1 MTPFFGTELDFEKPV
16 WFGDHPTIKNK
27 YVIVEKSRALVSL
40 VGKNKSG
47 EEKKSHFLKIPE
59 EVYVTSDEGL
69 LGFTF
74 HPQFKENRRYFFMH
88 EVRDNNYRGMVIG
101 ERIASEDYTK
111 DSGKPTKKILEFE
124 VATEFHHGGGIEFG
138 PDGYLYIGMGD
149 GGPQEDPLGN
159 AQNLHS
165 FSGKLLRIDVDKN
178 TNDKLYSIPKDN
190 PFILDEEYYPKIFTY
205 GHRNQQ
211 GLVKNIDGV
220 IFSHEHGPKGGD
232 ELNIII
238 PGLNY
243 GWPAIT
249 YGIDYNGSIIS
260 PFKKKDGMEQPIKYW
275 TPSIALSDM
284 TFYYGDKF
292 PEWYGN
298 LFISALSS
306 KDVRRLNIKNN
317 KVISEEIMFKEVKS
331 RIRSIKSSKNG
342 NLIILTDGR
351 GKKNSGKL
359 IRVLPK

>member
-1 MTPFFGTELDFEKPV
+1 MLISSGDGFNHREKAQELDNH
-16 WFGDHPTIKNK
+16 FG
-27 YVIVEKSRALVSL
+27 
-40 VGKNKSG
+40 
-47 EEKKSHFLKIPE
+47 KIIR
-59 EVYVTSDEGL
+59 VND
-69 LGFTF
+69 
-74 HPQFKENRRYFFMH
+74 
-88 EVRDNNYRGMVIG
+88 
-101 ERIASEDYTK
+101 
-111 DSGKPTKKILEFE
+111 
-124 VATEFHHGGGIEFG
+124 
-138 PDGYLYIGMGD
+138 DG
-149 GGPQEDPLGN
+149 
-159 AQNLHS
+159 
-165 FSGKLLRIDVDKN
+165 
-178 TNDKLYSIPKDN
+178 SIPKDN

-317 KVISEEIMFKEVKS
+317 KVISEETMFKEVKS

>member
-1 MTPFFGTELDFEKPV
+1 MFLLSAELKNNTLINNKVIFQAKAPRRAPAHLGAKIAFLD
-16 WFGDHPTIKNK
+16 DNTI
-27 YVIVEKSRALVSL
+27 LL
-40 VGKNKSG
+40 TSG
-47 EEKKSHFLKIPE
+47 
-59 EVYVTSDEGL
+59 
-69 LGFTF
+69 
-74 HPQFKENRRYFFMH
+74 
-88 EVRDNNYRGMVIG
+88 
-101 ERIASEDYTK
+101 
-111 DSGKPTKKILEFE
+111 
-124 VATEFHHGGGIEFG
+124 
-138 PDGYLYIGMGD
+138 DGYDHREKAQTLDNHFGKIIRINKD
-149 GGPQEDPLGN
+149 GSIPADNP
-159 AQNLHS
+159 
-165 FSGKLLRIDVDKN
+165 FVDKN
-178 TNDKLYSIPKDN
+178 NALPEIYS
-190 PFILDEEYYPKIFTY
+190 Y
-205 GHRNQQ
+205 GHRNMQ
-211 GLVKNIDGV
+211 GLIVTKSGD
-220 IFSHEHGPKGGD
+220 IFEHEHGPRGGD
-232 ELNIII
+232 EMNLIE
-238 PGLNY
+238 PALNY